1 MEYIE
6 LFTTMVGIIII
17 GLLSAVM
24 LLAEELEKADHDR
37 TQLIQENKKLKRK
50 YDGVQNTRRLEQ
62 RR

>member
-24 LLAEELEKADHDR
+24 LLAEALEKADHDR
-37 TQLIQENKKLKRK
+37 TRLIQENKKLKRK
-50 YDGVQNTRRLEQ
+50 YDGVQNTRRLEK
-62 RR
+62 RK

>member
-24 LLAEELEKADHDR
+24 LLAEALEKADHDR
-37 TQLIQENKKLKRK
+37 ARLVQENKKLKRK
-50 YDGVQNTRRLEQ
+50 YDGVQNTRRLE
-62 RR
+62 RRK

>member
-24 LLAEELEKADHDR
+24 LLAEALEKADHDR

>member
-24 LLAEELEKADHDR
+24 LLAEALEKADHDR
-37 TQLIQENKKLKRK
+37 ARLIQENKKLKRK
-50 YDGVQNTRRLEQ
+50 YDGVQNTRRLE
-62 RR
+62 RRK